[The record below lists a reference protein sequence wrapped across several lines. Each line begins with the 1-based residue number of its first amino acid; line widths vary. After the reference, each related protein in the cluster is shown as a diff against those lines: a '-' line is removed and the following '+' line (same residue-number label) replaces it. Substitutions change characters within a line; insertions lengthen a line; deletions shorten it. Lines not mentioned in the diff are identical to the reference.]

1 MPFHVLF
8 LCTGNSARSILSEAT
23 LNHYGVPRF
32 AAYSGGSKPAGGVNP
47 HALRQLESAGIS
59 TDGLYSKNFDLFAR
73 EDAPAFDAVITLCD
87 SAQLD
92 PCPVFLGDFVRSH
105 WGLPDPVLFAGNPAQ
120 VAAEF
125 AQTHSVI
132 AARIR
137 DLVALPVET
146 MSREDLARALAR
158 IADAYPAPAPRVPA

>member
-23 LNHYGVPRF
+23 LNHLGRPRF
-32 AAYSGGSKPAGGVNP
+32 AAYSGGSKPAGAVNP
-47 HALRQLESAGIS
+47 YTLRQLEAAGIS
-59 TDGLYSKNFDLFAR
+59 TEGLHSKNFDRFAR

-92 PCPVFLGDFVRSH
+92 PCPVFLGDFVRTH
-105 WGLPDPVLFAGNPAQ
+105 WGLPDPVLYAGNEAQ
-120 VAAEF
+120 VAAGF
-125 AQTHSVI
+125 AQTHATI

-137 DLVALPVET
+137 DLIALPVES
-146 MSREDLARALAR
+146 MSREDLGGALAR
-158 IADAYPAPAPRVPA
+158 IAGARPAPVSKVPA